1 MTAFFKFRCDG
12 CDTPLISTI
21 RTAKLSINVPRMTIT
36 KPCPVCRKT
45 PIEALGGKYI
55 ADDHGVLVR
64 VGDYDAH
71 GGRIK

>member
-21 RTAKLSINVPRMTIT
+21 RTAKLSINVPRMTII

-45 PIEALGGKYI
+45 PIEALGVSMLRMITASWFASAIMMHMAGQ
-55 ADDHGVLVR
+55 
-64 VGDYDAH
+64 
-71 GGRIK
+71 